1 MTEQERDE
9 ISALLVFLA
18 NGTLAGDDKAR
29 VEAAVAADPG
39 LQAELDTLR
48 AIRATMQDEA
58 LPQSPGAFGQ
68 ARLLRDIAR
77 EANATPR
84 TWLWQG
90 AAAAA
95 VALLVV
101 QTALVWRDDGLRLAG
116 GETEIVSGPVLTV
129 AFSGTATEADIRAL
143 LLELDLSIVSGPS
156 AIGLYRLAAK
166 DEAARVAA
174 LQRLGA
180 ATGIVDSAEAEE

>member
-1 MTEQERDE
+1 MTEAERDE

-18 NGTLAGDDKAR
+18 NGTLAGEEKVR
-29 VEAAVAADPG
+29 VEAAVAADSA
-39 LQAELDTLR
+39 LRADLDTLR
-48 AIRATMQDEA
+48 AIRATMHEEA

-68 ARLLRDIAR
+68 ARLMRDIAR
-77 EANATPR
+77 ETKAAPR
-84 TWLWQG
+84 NWLWQG

-116 GETEIVSGPVLTV
+116 GGNEIASGPVLTV
-129 AFSGTATEADIRAL
+129 AFSGTATEADIRGL
-143 LLELDLSIVSGPS
+143 LLDLDLTIVSGPS

-166 DEAARVAA
+166 DEAARAAA
-174 LQRLGA
+174 LERLGA

>member
-1 MTEQERDE
+1 MTEPDRDE

-18 NGTLAGDDKAR
+18 NGTLTGEGKAR
-29 VEAAVAADPG
+29 VEVAVAADPG

-116 GETEIVSGPVLTV
+116 GETEVASGPVLTV

-166 DEAARVAA
+166 DEAARAAA

-180 ATGIVDSAEAEE
+180 VPDIVDSAEAEE